1 MFDLVP
7 LARARGE
14 MTHGDGQPRPIGEP
28 LQFPLPEADAWAI
41 AAAGVRGNHERSR
54 TRIRAATHLLPPPA
68 NRIHREAG
76 GVVVN
81 PDAHPA
87 FIATQIVHA
96 VGDRFP
102 VSGVA
107 NDKVV
112 HAHPVGLAFAPPRA
126 AAIFEIADQLLL
138 LRVDRDRRVSLPL
151 RPLDGLGYIAEL
163 R

>member
-1 MFDLVP
+1 MSGIVLAMLLVEIGLRRSLGKDWRIQLRHLREQRP
-7 LARARGE
+7 LRA
-14 MTHGDGQPRPIGEP
+14 
-28 LQFPLPEADAWAI
+28 LWEAAAWAI

-107 NDKVV
+107 NDK
-112 HAHPVGLAFAPPRA
+112 
-126 AAIFEIADQLLL
+126 
-138 LRVDRDRRVSLPL
+138 
-151 RPLDGLGYIAEL
+151 
-163 R
+163 